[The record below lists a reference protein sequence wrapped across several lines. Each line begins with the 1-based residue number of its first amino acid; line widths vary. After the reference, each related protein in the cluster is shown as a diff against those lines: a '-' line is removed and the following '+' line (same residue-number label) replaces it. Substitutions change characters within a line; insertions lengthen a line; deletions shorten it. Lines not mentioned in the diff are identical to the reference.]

1 MCKCP
6 RNTGEAK
13 TACYF
18 GVLINV
24 TGIIVI
30 NEVVPK
36 GLAKDNPDQRE
47 KADAEAEIDPT
58 SVWFG

>member
-6 RNTGEAK
+6 GNTGDVK

-24 TGIIVI
+24 TRIIVI

-36 GLAKDNPDQRE
+36 GLTKDNPDERE
-47 KADAEAEIDPT
+47 KADADEEIDPT
-58 SVWFG
+58 PV